1 MGCKIPKG
9 SHIKISIIN
18 SENTSAYSNRNFENK
33 NSTNYLNRNIILQ
46 SNNESY
52 NNKLTPNLWTKVID
66 FLQFQDLK
74 EVGKTNRKF
83 NKICKKGNILIK
95 FFKKKDD
102 CDYFQHISFASFNQ
116 LRKFDNS
123 ECNYSL
129 FIYE

>member
-1 MGCKIPKG
+1 MGCKIPK
-9 SHIKISIIN
+9 SSNVKISIIY
-18 SENTSAYSNRNFENK
+18 SENPSTCSNRNHDKKYPNDSNK
-33 NSTNYLNRNIILQ
+33 NLILKTNYN
-46 SNNESY
+46 SY

-102 CDYFQHISFASFNQ
+102 YDYFQHISFASFNQ